1 MLLFN
6 CSVVSNSLWHR
17 GLQHA
22 RLPCPSLS
30 PREFA
35 RIQVHWVSD
44 AIQLSYPLLP
54 PSLPSFYLSQNQ
66 GLFQWVGSS
75 HQIPKYWSFSFSI
88 SPSTEYSGL
97 ISFGLSDLISC
108 CLRDSQESTPA
119 PQFESISFSAL
130 LIMVQ
135 LLHLYMLGLQ
145 GDPTSPFWRTS
156 ALGFLWKDWKEWC

>member
-66 GLFQWVGSS
+66 GLFQWVGSLQQVAKVLELQ
-75 HQIPKYWSFSFSI
+75 HQSFQLIFR
-88 SPSTEYSGL
+88 L
-97 ISFGLSDLISC
+97 ISFGIVGLTSLPSKGFSRVFSNTTI
-108 CLRDSQESTPA
+108 QKHQFFSTQP
-119 PQFESISFSAL
+119 SLWSNCHILTWL
-130 LIMVQ
+130 LEK
-135 LLHLYMLGLQ
+135 
-145 GDPTSPFWRTS
+145 P
-156 ALGFLWKDWKEWC
+156 